1 MHEVFALA
9 VNCTHVLFGVGFI
22 CKFVILNVRTRQRSR
37 MRSNCGVFHFAP
49 FMGRRAYI
57 AREIAHHLL
66 PRGRA
71 VGRRDAARARLV
83 VV

>member
-1 MHEVFALA
+1 
-9 VNCTHVLFGVGFI
+9 
-22 CKFVILNVRTRQRSR
+22 

-49 FMGRRAYI
+49 FMGRILRAKSRIIFYR
-57 AREIAHHLL
+57 AV
-66 PRGRA
+66 GRS

>member
-1 MHEVFALA
+1 
-9 VNCTHVLFGVGFI
+9 
-22 CKFVILNVRTRQRSR
+22 

-49 FMGRRAYI
+49 FIGRRAYI

-66 PRGRA
+66 PRDRS

>member
-1 MHEVFALA
+1 M
-9 VNCTHVLFGVGFI
+9 
-22 CKFVILNVRTRQRSR
+22 Q
-37 MRSNCGVFHFAP
+37 SNYRVFHFAP
-49 FMGRRAYI
+49 FMGRRTYI

-66 PRGRA
+66 PRGRS

>member
-1 MHEVFALA
+1 
-9 VNCTHVLFGVGFI
+9 
-22 CKFVILNVRTRQRSR
+22 

-66 PRGRA
+66 PRGRSVGRS